1 LTPSLGTLSIEQDSL
16 RHPAASN
23 QDLRTHLRVHFA
35 VSLNVMLGG
44 FLGMFG
50 GVNGVAVGQLGV
62 VGGRFVI
69 ATLMMLCGFVVVAR
83 SVLVVFRCLGVMMCC
98 FF

>member
-1 LTPSLGTLSIEQDSL
+1 MSIEQDDL

-50 GVNGVAVGQLGV
+50 GVNGVAVGQLGM
-62 VGGRFVI
+62 VGGRLVI